1 MKREKRAVRWKGW
14 KRAFNSSFQA
24 FSGVSC
30 RGGRRRGGRENKNQ
44 RRERQ
49 AGVKTMQKKEVFLAI
64 YSPYSKKSAFLEGV
78 SGRIV
83 RILWLFSTGPG
94 SRHPP
99 GSRLPGRQCKPD
111 SNSRRGA
118 AWDRPRPRPGLLR
131 LRFFRAG
138 EPAGCGG
145 LKKE

>member
-30 RGGRRRGGRENKNQ
+30 RSGRRRGGRENKNQ

-94 SRHPP
+94 PDQGFQAGNASQTPIHAVAQRGTGPAP
-99 GSRLPGRQCKPD
+99 GPVCCASGSSGRANP
-111 SNSRRGA
+111 RA
-118 AWDRPRPRPGLLR
+118 AV
-131 LRFFRAG
+131 A
-138 EPAGCGG
+138 
-145 LKKE
+145 